1 MPKYYQGTFK
11 PRNPE
16 KYRGDPANIVYRS
29 SWELRLMTYFDM
41 HQDVIWWS
49 SEERIIPYRSPID
62 NRIHRYFPDFLIN
75 KRGPDGKIET
85 VMVEVKPKAQTVE
98 PVRQS
103 TQSRKY
109 LKEVM
114 TYGVNQAKWKAA
126 EEYCSDRSWKFLIMT
141 EREIFGK

>member
-1 MPKYYQGTFK
+1 VPKYYQGTFK